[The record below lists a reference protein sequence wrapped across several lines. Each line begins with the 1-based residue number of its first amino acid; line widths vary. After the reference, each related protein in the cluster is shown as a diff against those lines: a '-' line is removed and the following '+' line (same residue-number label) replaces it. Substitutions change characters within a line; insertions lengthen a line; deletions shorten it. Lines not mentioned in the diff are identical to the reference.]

1 MGVVDCVLPL
11 LDAKTSKVT
20 TLRLADTGV
29 NQDAA
34 KRLAAKM
41 PKSTLR
47 TLDLS
52 VNPLSG
58 AGDTLGEL
66 LDGPL
71 MDEIMFKGCALTPE
85 DMGAIAEQLPFTGIK
100 SLQLAGN
107 HFGRGVG
114 QAAIPSGEAR
124 GQPHTRRG
132 DQEVREHL
140 AVHDLATSS
149 AARNSANACGM
160 PRRASCLPMPTLLC
174 LMRHAYKK

>member
-1 MGVVDCVLPL
+1 M
-11 LDAKTSKVT
+11 
-20 TLRLADTGV
+20 
-29 NQDAA
+29 
-34 KRLAAKM
+34 M

-85 DMGAIAEQLPFTGIK
+85 DIGAIAEQLPFTGIK

-107 HFGRGVG
+107 HFGREGL
-114 QAAIPSGEAR
+114 EALC
-124 GQPHTRRG
+124 
-132 DQEVREHL
+132 EHL
-140 AVHDLATSS
+140 ADSQIEELGILGEAWAKRPFPRVKLAGN
-149 AARNSANACGM
+149 RI
-160 PRRASCLPMPTLLC
+160 PVEEI
-174 LMRHAYKK
+174 KK